1 MEFDRELDVTGLN
14 CPLPILRAKKTL
26 SEMIRGQILKV
37 RATDPGSQRDFKM
50 FAEQTGNALLKQ
62 NQEASV
68 FEYWLR
74 RK

>member
-1 MEFDRELDVTGLN
+1 MEFNQELDVTGLN
-14 CPLPILRAKKTL
+14 CPLPILRTKKTL
-26 SEMIRGQILKV
+26 AEMKSGQILKV

-50 FAEQTGNALLKQ
+50 FAEQTGNMLLKQ
-62 NQEASV
+62 DQEDAV